1 MPAVWATHLFQ
12 LETGSLRRMAVD
24 VKSRAKR
31 YEKLDFLGEGQVRLS
46 GGARKVLGTE
56 RRAAS
61 HCGKFSRGSQRP
73 GHAPRS
79 RRRRL
84 RRRPC
89 CPFVLPASLSGPL
102 RSVAWNGTWTSSPR
116 CQPPRICSE
125 NPGFLASPDL
135 KKVKRPAQTKKFS
148 QT

>member
-1 MPAVWATHLFQ
+1 
-12 LETGSLRRMAVD
+12 MAVD

-73 GHAPRS
+73 GHAPE
-79 RRRRL
+79 
-84 RRRPC
+84 RPS
-89 CPFVLPASLSGPL
+89 PLGGLERDVDVLATLPAAANLL
-102 RSVAWNGTWTSSPR
+102 
-116 CQPPRICSE
+116 
-125 NPGFLASPDL
+125 
-135 KKVKRPAQTKKFS
+135 
-148 QT
+148 